1 LPAAAAR
8 LIVWP
13 HRTPAKEQ
21 VVALAQRPPIQPIRS
36 AVRLRTPD
44 DGSIERLKQASL
56 QILERVGVRF
66 DSPRA
71 LSLLREH
78 GANVDADSHVVRF
91 PPRLVLEAMAE
102 APRHFV
108 LGARDP
114 SCDLDLA
121 SGNTFCTTDGCG
133 TQIVDFETRELR
145 PSTKSDVAA
154 VTRLIDALPGLAFW
168 WPTVAAGD
176 HGALAQLHE
185 LDAGFCN
192 TVKHLQAMVQG
203 ERQARCAVEMAC
215 AVAGGA
221 EALRRR
227 PLMSDLIGTVSPL
240 VHDRDGIEAALVFA
254 EAGVP
259 VCFVSMPTLGTTA
272 PATKAGALAVG
283 SAELV
288 SATVLLQLAH
298 PGAPVLHSIMQSWID
313 PRSGAFL
320 SFPLDGRAR
329 WLATELAHVWGVPS
343 EAACCGTDAT
353 VPGAWQAGVE
363 EASDLSLA
371 ALEGSE
377 LLPSV
382 GLMSTYTV
390 FWPEHLLLGHDIYQ
404 RARHA
409 VMQLH
414 LDDDELALDV
424 VQKVGP
430 GGHYLAQAHTRAH
443 LRTSTALAITHVPA
457 SGGGYRDPVEV
468 AREEAERLYHEYRP
482 QPLDDSVRAELGSL
496 LAAVETKLN
505 A

>member
-1 LPAAAAR
+1 MAA
-8 LIVWP
+8 
-13 HRTPAKEQ
+13 
-21 VVALAQRPPIQPIRS
+21 AQRPPIQPIRS
-36 AVRLRTPD
+36 AVRLRLPD
-44 DGSIERLKQASL
+44 DGVLDRLKQSTL

-71 LSLLREH
+71 LALLKEH
-78 GANVDADSHVVRF
+78 GAHVEDDSHVVRF
-91 PPRLVLEAMAE
+91 PPQLVLEAMAR

-108 LGARDP
+108 LGARDR

-121 SGNTFCTTDGCG
+121 SGDTFCTTDGCG
-133 TQIVDFETRELR
+133 TQMVDFETRELR
-145 PSTKSDVAA
+145 SSTKADVAA
-154 VTRLIDALPGLAFW
+154 VTRLVDALPGLSFW

-176 HGALAQLHE
+176 YGAVAQLHE

-203 ERQARCAVEMAC
+203 ERQARWAVEMAC

-221 EALRRR
+221 DALRRR

-288 SATVLLQLAH
+288 SATVLLQLVR

-320 SFPLDGRAR
+320 SFPQDGRAR

-343 EAACCGTDAT
+343 EAASCGTDAT
-353 VPGAWQAGVE
+353 APGAWQAGVE

-377 LLPSV
+377 LLPSI

-409 VMQLH
+409 VLQLDV
-414 LDDDELALDV
+414 DDDELALDV
-424 VQKVGP
+424 VAAVGP
-430 GGHYLAQAHTRAH
+430 GGHYLAQSHTRTH
-443 LRTSTALAITHVPA
+443 LRASTSLAMTHVPA
-457 SGGGYRDPVEV
+457 GGGGYRDPVEV

-482 QPLDDSVRAELGSL
+482 QPLGASERAELTRI
-496 LAAVETKLN
+496 LAAAEAELLG
-505 A
+505 

>member
-1 LPAAAAR
+1 
-8 LIVWP
+8 
-13 HRTPAKEQ
+13 
-21 VVALAQRPPIQPIRS
+21 VAVAQRPPIQPIRS
-36 AVRLRTPD
+36 AVRLRLPD
-44 DGSIERLKQASL
+44 DGSIDRLKQASL

-71 LSLLREH
+71 LSILKEH
-78 GANVDADSHVVRF
+78 GAHVDAESHVVRF
-91 PPRLVLEAMAE
+91 PPQLVLEAMAR

-108 LGARDP
+108 LSARDP

-121 SGNTFCTTDGCG
+121 SGNTYCTTDGCG
-133 TQIVDFETRELR
+133 TQIVDFETRQLR
-145 PSTKSDVAA
+145 SSTKADVAA
-154 VTRLIDALPGLAFW
+154 VTRLVDALPGLAFW

-176 HGALAQLHE
+176 HGAAAQLHE

-192 TVKHLQAMVQG
+192 TVKHLQAFVQG
-203 ERQARCAVEMAC
+203 ERQARWAVEMAR

-227 PLMSDLIGTVSPL
+227 PLMSDFIGTVSPL
-240 VHDRDGIEAALVFA
+240 VHDRDGTEAALVFA

-288 SATVLLQLAH
+288 SATVLLQLVH
-298 PGAPVLHSIMQSWID
+298 PGAPVLHSIIQSWID

-329 WLATELAHVWGVPS
+329 WLGTELAHEWGVPS

-353 VPGAWQAGVE
+353 VPGAWQAGAE
-363 EASDLSLA
+363 EASDFSLA
-371 ALEGSE
+371 AAEGSE
-377 LLPSV
+377 LLPSI

-409 VMQLH
+409 VMQLD

-424 VQKVGP
+424 VAGVGP
-430 GGHYLAQAHTRAH
+430 GGHYLAQRHTRAH

-457 SGGGYRDPVEV
+457 SAGGYRDPVDV
-468 AREEAERLYHEYRP
+468 AREEAERLYHDYRP
-482 QPLDDSVRAELGSL
+482 QPLEESTHAELAGV
-496 LAAVETKLN
+496 LAAAEADLH

>member
-1 LPAAAAR
+1 LPAGADR

-13 HRTPAKEQ
+13 HRIRAKEQ

-36 AVRLRTPD
+36 AVRLRLPD
-44 DGSIERLKQASL
+44 DGSIDRLKQATL

-78 GANVDADSHVVRF
+78 GAHVDTESNVVRF
-91 PPRLVLEAMAE
+91 PPQLVLEAMDL

-108 LGARDP
+108 LAARDP

-121 SGNTFCTTDGCG
+121 SGDTFCTTDGCG
-133 TQIVDFETRELR
+133 AQIVDFETRQVR
-145 PSTKSDVAA
+145 SSTKADVAD
-154 VTRLIDALPGLAFW
+154 VTRLVDALPGLAFW

-176 HGALAQLHE
+176 HGVTAQLHE
-185 LDAGFCN
+185 LEAGFCN
-192 TVKHLQAMVQG
+192 TVKHLQAFVQG
-203 ERQARCAVEMAC
+203 ERHARFAVEMART
-215 AVAGGA
+215 VAGGA
-221 EALRRR
+221 DALRRR
-227 PLMSDLIGTVSPL
+227 PIMSDFIGTVSPL
-240 VHDRDGIEAALVFA
+240 VNDRDGTEAALVFA

-259 VCFVSMPTLGTTA
+259 VCFVCMPTLGTTA

-288 SATVLLQLAH
+288 SATVLLQLAY
-298 PGAPVLHSIMQSWID
+298 PGTPVLHSMMQSWID
-313 PRSGAFL
+313 PRNGAFL

-329 WLATELAHVWGVPS
+329 WLGTELAHAWGVPS

-363 EASDLSLA
+363 EALDFSIA
-371 ALEGSE
+371 AMEGSE
-377 LLPSV
+377 LLPSI

-409 VMQLH
+409 VMQLD

-430 GGHYLAQAHTRAH
+430 GGHYLAQGHTRTH
-443 LRTSTALAITHVPA
+443 LRASTELAVTHVPA

-482 QPLDDSVRAELGSL
+482 QPLAESVRTELARV
-496 LAAVETKLN
+496 LAAAEADLRT
-505 A
+505 